1 MPGKGNHFCFTMGE
15 LKILTMAKH
24 RKEAVKQ
31 EIQELAIGNY
41 KSYPADY
48 EVAPAAV
55 SQNIQSLAK
64 GYWDSRE
71 VKEVERDER
80 LGINLDDYQLW
91 TKEAYDA
98 FMEVNHQSMN

>member
-1 MPGKGNHFCFTMGE
+1 
-15 LKILTMAKH
+15 MAKLS
-24 RKEAVKQ
+24 KDTVKQ

-48 EVAPAAV
+48 EEAPAAV
-55 SQNIQSLAK
+55 SENIQSLAK

-71 VKEVERDER
+71 FKEVARDER
-80 LGINLDDYQLW
+80 LGIDLEDYKHW

-98 FMEVNHQSMN
+98 FMEANHQSMN

>member
-1 MPGKGNHFCFTMGE
+1 
-15 LKILTMAKH
+15 MAKQS
-24 RKEAVKQ
+24 KDAVKQ

-48 EVAPAAV
+48 EEAPAAV
-55 SQNIQSLAK
+55 SKNIQSLAK

-71 VKEVERDER
+71 FKEVARDER
-80 LGINLDDYQLW
+80 LGIHLEDYQHW

-98 FMEVNHQSMN
+98 FMKVNHPSMN

>member
-1 MPGKGNHFCFTMGE
+1 
-15 LKILTMAKH
+15 MAKLS
-24 RKEAVKQ
+24 KDTVKQ

-48 EVAPAAV
+48 EEAPAAV
-55 SQNIQSLAK
+55 SENIQSLAK

-71 VKEVERDER
+71 FKEVTRDER
-80 LGINLDDYQLW
+80 LGIDLEDYKHW

-98 FMEVNHQSMN
+98 FMEANHQSMN

>member
-1 MPGKGNHFCFTMGE
+1 
-15 LKILTMAKH
+15 MAKQS
-24 RKEAVKQ
+24 KDAVKQ

-48 EVAPAAV
+48 EEAPAAV
-55 SQNIQSLAK
+55 SENIQSLAK

-71 VKEVERDER
+71 FKEVARDER
-80 LGINLDDYQLW
+80 LGIHLEDYQHW

>member
-1 MPGKGNHFCFTMGE
+1 
-15 LKILTMAKH
+15 MAKH
-24 RKEAVKQ
+24 SKDAVKQ

-48 EVAPAAV
+48 EEAPAAV

-71 VKEVERDER
+71 FKEVTRDEQ
-80 LGINLDDYQLW
+80 LGIHLEDYQHW

-98 FMEVNHQSMN
+98 FTKANQQSMN